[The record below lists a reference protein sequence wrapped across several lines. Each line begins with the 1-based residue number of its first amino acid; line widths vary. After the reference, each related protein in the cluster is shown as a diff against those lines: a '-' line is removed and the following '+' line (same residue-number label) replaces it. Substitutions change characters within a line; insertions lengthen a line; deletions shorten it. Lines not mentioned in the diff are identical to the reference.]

1 MCGIVGAF
9 GPAASATSWL
19 EQACKALRHRGPD
32 DEGIWYDPLAGV
44 ALGHTRL
51 AIQDLSEAGRQ
62 PMSSACGRYQLIF
75 NGEIYNHLE
84 LRRGLGQHS
93 WRGHSDTET
102 LVACIAEHGIE
113 RTLRTAVGMF
123 ALAVFDAAQRRLI
136 LARDRLGE
144 KPLYYGY
151 AGGSLVFA
159 SELKALRSVPG
170 FDNTLDRAALELY
183 LRRSYVP
190 TPLSIYAAIRKLPC
204 GSWIELTA
212 EHIAA
217 RVLPEPSV
225 YWSAL
230 EVALA
235 GEREPLAIDEPEALV
250 MLEGVLGQAV
260 RGQMLADVPLGAF
273 LSGGI
278 DSSTIVALMQAHS
291 MMPIRTFSI
300 GFEDEGYNEAAQ
312 ARVVAQHLGTEHT
325 ELTLQARDA
334 LKLVP
339 RMPLVYDEP
348 FADSS
353 QLPTFLIAQLAR
365 QHVTVALSGDGGDE
379 LFGGYNRYFLG
390 ARTWPRLSRLP
401 LRLRRMLGGAIH
413 ALSTASWDRLA
424 TIARPLTPLRYQV
437 ETAGYKLHKVA
448 DVVASRDAR
457 EFYARLTSQRWQ
469 QPVALA
475 PVPGDLSATPL
486 WPSLS
491 SLAHQMMLLDAIT
504 YLPDDILV
512 KVDRAAMAVS
522 LETRVPMLDHRV
534 FEFAWRLP
542 LHLKVRA
549 GKGKWL
555 LRRLLHR
562 YVPARLVERPKMGF
576 AVPLD
581 RWLRTELRDWG
592 ENLLAEA
599 RLRHEGYFDAVRVR
613 ALWSDHLSGRHDRQ
627 FQLWNI
633 LMFQAWL
640 ETAR

>member
-1 MCGIVGAF
+1 MWNDPNAGI
-9 GPAASATSWL
+9 
-19 EQACKALRHRGPD
+19 
-32 DEGIWYDPLAGV
+32 

-51 AIQDLSEAGRQ
+51 AILDLTEAGRQ
-62 PMSSACGRYQLIF
+62 PMTSPCGRYHLVF

-84 LRRGLGQHS
+84 LRHRLSDRS

-102 LVACIAEHGIE
+102 LAAYIAEFGIE
-113 RTLRTAVGMF
+113 ATLRAAVGMF
-123 ALAVFDAAQRRLI
+123 AIAVFDVAQRRLI

-151 AGGSLVFA
+151 AGRSLVFA
-159 SELKALRSVPG
+159 SELKALRRTPE
-170 FDNTLDRAALELY
+170 FDSTLDLAALELY
-183 LRRSYVP
+183 LRHSYVP
-190 TPLSIYAAIRKLPC
+190 TPLSIYASIHKLPC

-212 EHIAA
+212 EQIAA
-217 RVLPEPSV
+217 RSLPEPRV

-230 EVALA
+230 EVALS
-235 GEREPLAIDEPEALV
+235 GEREPLTLDEPEALA
-250 MLEGVLGQAV
+250 MLECRLSQAV
-260 RGQMLADVPLGAF
+260 RGQMLSDVPLGAF

-278 DSSTIVALMQAHS
+278 DSSMVVALMQAQS
-291 MMPIRTFSI
+291 AIPVRTFSI
-300 GFEDEGYNEAAQ
+300 GFDDAAYNEATQ
-312 ARVVAQHLGTEHT
+312 ARRVAQHLGTDHT
-325 ELTLQARDA
+325 ELTLRAQDA
-334 LKLVP
+334 LNLVP
-339 RMPLVYDEP
+339 RMAVVYDEP

-365 QHVTVALSGDGGDE
+365 RHVTVALSGDGGDE

-413 ALSTASWDRLA
+413 ALSTGTWDRLA
-424 TIARPLTPLRYQV
+424 AMARPLTPLRYQV

-448 DVVASRDAR
+448 DVVGSRDGR
-457 EFYARLTSQRWQ
+457 ELYARLTSQRWQ
-469 QPVALA
+469 KPIAVAPA
-475 PVPGDLSATPL
+475 PEELSALPL
-486 WPSLS
+486 WPPLS

-534 FEFAWRLP
+534 FELAWRLP
-542 LHLKVRA
+542 LHMKVRA
-549 GKGKWL
+549 GRGKWL

-562 YVPARLVERPKMGF
+562 YVPAQLVERPKMGF

-581 RWLRTELRDWG
+581 RWLRKELRDWG
-592 ENLLAEA
+592 EALLDEA
-599 RLRHEGYFDAVRVR
+599 RLRREGYFDARRVR
-613 ALWSDHLSGRHDRQ
+613 ELWTEHVSGRHHRQ

-633 LMFQAWL
+633 LMFEAWL
-640 ETAR
+640 EAAR